1 MILRRLA
8 QNLRD
13 ENWTAIFI
21 EFVLLVLGVFLGI
34 QVANWNE
41 DRQDRIR
48 EQEYLERLGR
58 EVAEILPEV
67 RETAESLAHRRAL
80 IESLRDYLATG
91 KGLESLDRSHC
102 NAAGRSHIY
111 AATIFYPP
119 TIKELI
125 ATGNILLI
133 RDPAI
138 KTAIL
143 SFDQA
148 HADRSQLRTD
158 IQIDRWVLARH
169 YPQLINSGLATNW
182 ADSSCDFE
190 GMRNDPAFRN
200 DFADN
205 LRRHLAYVASL
216 GEQQLAS
223 QLNHELV
230 RQRLPQHVFQAV
242 VTALEHEVEQPLSL
256 EVIVHVHDV
265 RVSQLPQASR
275 LLEPL
280 PTHLSVGAVRRHH
293 HLQRERLVERP
304 VTVEHRPEVPA
315 ANVCAHLVA
324 PPAGGAHDL
333 THLGETGGV

>member
-91 KGLESLDRSHC
+91 EGLEGLDRSHC

-223 QLNHELV
+223 LE
-230 RQRLPQHVFQAV
+230 
-242 VTALEHEVEQPLSL
+242 ALAAAISPALAGLDRS
-256 EVIVHVHDV
+256 
-265 RVSQLPQASR
+265 SP
-275 LLEPL
+275 
-280 PTHLSVGAVRRHH
+280 VGARA
-293 HLQRERLVERP
+293 
-304 VTVEHRPEVPA
+304 PA
-315 ANVCAHLVA
+315 ADEGSE
-324 PPAGGAHDL
+324 P
-333 THLGETGGV
+333 